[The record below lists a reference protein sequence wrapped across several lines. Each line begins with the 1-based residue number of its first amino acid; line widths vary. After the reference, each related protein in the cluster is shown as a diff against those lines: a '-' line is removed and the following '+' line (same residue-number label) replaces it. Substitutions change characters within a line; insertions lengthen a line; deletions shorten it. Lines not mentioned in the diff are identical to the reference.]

1 MLSVSLNKIFPSF
14 LILEKFGNRDYLL
27 TIDHATLDDDAE
39 YTVMARNVAG
49 ETKSSAQV
57 IVDSDVFGKLY

>member
-1 MLSVSLNKIFPSF
+1 MF
-14 LILEKFGNRDYLL
+14 ILEKFGNRDYLL

-57 IVDSDVFGKLY
+57 IVDSDVFGNLY